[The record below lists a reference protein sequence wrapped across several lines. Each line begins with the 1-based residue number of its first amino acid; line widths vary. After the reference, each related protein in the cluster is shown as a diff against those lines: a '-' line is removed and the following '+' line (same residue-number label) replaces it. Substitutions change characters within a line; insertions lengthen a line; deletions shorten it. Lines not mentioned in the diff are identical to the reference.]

1 MKLPVI
7 RQIQRTS
14 TAAEI
19 ETAIKVL
26 ENTSEAA
33 SLKSE
38 EIDVIGELIS
48 NMCGALEV
56 HQMIA
61 DGMPEK
67 DAANNFMRKVLGS
80 IDR

>member
-7 RQIQRTS
+7 KQIQRTS
-14 TAAEI
+14 TVEEI

-26 ENTSEAA
+26 ESTSEALG
-33 SLKSE
+33 LKE
-38 EIDVIGELIS
+38 EELNVIGELIS

-56 HQMIA
+56 HEMVA
-61 DGMPEK
+61 SGMSEK
-67 DAANNFMRKVLGS
+67 DAGNAFMKKVLGS